1 MSHPGLETLE
11 RADDEPTPTRTTF
24 TTGSTPAQEA
34 GSVRPTASGIRATE
48 IARISRSKRRA
59 AWALFTGALLFLAAN
74 IVVQLIQCIRMGTG
88 VGIGD
93 GMPAGE
99 GRVQS
104 LVPQA
109 LAGYNEV
116 HTADS
121 VLHEAGLML
130 VWFVGCGLIVW
141 GYYALLSRLRAA

>member
-1 MSHPGLETLE
+1 VSFDGRT
-11 RADDEPTPTRTTF
+11 DE
-24 TTGSTPAQEA
+24 
-34 GSVRPTASGIRATE
+34 V
-48 IARISRSKRRA
+48 ARITRSKRRA
-59 AWALFTGALLFLAAN
+59 AWALFAGALLFLAAN
-74 IVVQLIQCIRMGTG
+74 IVAQLIQCIRMGTG

-116 HTADS
+116 HTANS
-121 VLHEAGLML
+121 ILHETGLML
-130 VWFVGCGLIVW
+130 AWFVGCILIVW
-141 GYYALLSRLRAA
+141 AYYALLSRLRAA